1 MVTPA
6 LGSLLLGVRRLPAL
20 RLVVVDQVQ
29 VLV

>member
-1 MVTPA
+1 MVAPA
-6 LGSLLLGVRRLPAL
+6 LGSLLLGVLRLPAL

>member
-1 MVTPA
+1 MVAPA
-6 LGSLLLGVRRLPAL
+6 LGRLRLGVLHLPAL